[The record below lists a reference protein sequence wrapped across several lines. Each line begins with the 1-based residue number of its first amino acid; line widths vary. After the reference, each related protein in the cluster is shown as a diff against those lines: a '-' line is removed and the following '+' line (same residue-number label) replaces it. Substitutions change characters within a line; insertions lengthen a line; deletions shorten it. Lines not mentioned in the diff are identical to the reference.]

1 MTELFEKYE
10 NLKAQLISA
19 GSVAVAFSG
28 GVDSSLLLYAAKD
41 ALGEKAAAVTVVSP
55 LLSGTERS
63 DADEFCRRF
72 GIRQII
78 LETDPL
84 EIPGFAENPAD
95 RCYICKRALFEK
107 ILATAR
113 ENGFSAVAEGANT
126 DDDGDY
132 RPGKRATAELGI
144 LTPLRSAGLSKAE
157 IRELSAHFN
166 LPSAAKPSFACLA
179 TRFPTGTLITA
190 DKLKQAEKAERFL
203 FELGFTQF
211 RVRIHGEDARI
222 EIPQADFEKFIE
234 EGTRKAVYDYLREI
248 GFRFVS
254 LDING
259 YKTGNMNI

>member
-55 LLSGTERS
+55 LLSDMERS
-63 DADEFCRRF
+63 DADEFCKRF
-72 GIRQII
+72 DIRQII
-78 LETDPL
+78 LEINPL

-95 RCYICKRALFEK
+95 RCYICKRSLFEK
-107 ILATAR
+107 ILTAAR
-113 ENGFSAVAEGANT
+113 ENGFDAVAEGANT

-157 IRELSAHFN
+157 IRELSADFN
-166 LPSAAKPSFACLA
+166 LPSATKPSFACLA

-190 DKLKQAEKAERFL
+190 EKLKQAEKAERFL
-203 FELGFTQF
+203 FEHGFTQF

-234 EGTRKAVYDYLREI
+234 ESTRKAVYDYLRGI

-254 LDING
+254 IDING

>member
-1 MTELFEKYE
+1 MKELFEKYDK
-10 NLKAQLISA
+10 LKADLASR

-28 GVDSSLLLYAAKD
+28 GVDSSLLLYAAKE

-55 LLSGTERS
+55 LLSGMERS
-63 DADEFCRRF
+63 DADNFCKRF

-78 LETDPL
+78 LETNPL
-84 EIPGFAENPAD
+84 DIPGFAENPPE

-107 ILATAR
+107 ILETAA
-113 ENGFSAVAEGANT
+113 ENGFETVAEGANT

-132 RPGKRATAELGI
+132 RPGKKATAELGI

-157 IRELSAHFN
+157 IRKLSEHFG

-179 TRFPTGTLITA
+179 TRIPTGERITSENLA
-190 DKLKQAEKAERFL
+190 LAEKAEQFL
-203 FELGFTQF
+203 YDKGFTQF

-222 EIPQADFEKFIE
+222 EIPKADFEKFIE
-234 EGTRKAVYDYLREI
+234 AGIRQAVYDYFRKL

>member
-1 MTELFEKYE
+1 MTELLEKYDK
-10 NLKAQLISA
+10 LKSELASR

-41 ALGEKAAAVTVVSP
+41 ALGEKAAAITVVSP
-55 LLSGTERS
+55 LLSGMEKS
-63 DADEFCRRF
+63 DADEFCKKF

-78 LETDPL
+78 LETNPL

-113 ENGFSAVAEGANT
+113 ENGFNAVAEGSNT

-190 DKLKQAEKAERFL
+190 EKLKQAEKAEQFL
-203 FELGFTQF
+203 YELGFAQF

-234 EGTRKAVYDYLREI
+234 ESTRKAVYEYLRDI
-248 GFRFVS
+248 GFRFIS